1 MAEVELQAYLN
12 EAKELI
18 DTGSHDEAIAIC
30 RHILKQYPKYVEA
43 YRVLAEATLEKG
55 EHEEALD
62 LFRRVLSADPESF
75 VAYIGIGIIYEEDDL
90 LDEAIWQ
97 FERAFELAPA
107 NAEIRRELKRL
118 YTQRDGVEPARLKL
132 NRAAL
137 GRLYARGG
145 FYAQAIAELRG
156 ILEADPDRI
165 DIELALAETF
175 WRDGR
180 QREAAEICQDVLN
193 KLPNCLKADLLLGE
207 IWLKS
212 GQEEE
217 GNTLLRRAESL
228 DPENRVAQ
236 ALFGDSSPLPART
249 IKIKRLEAS
258 EMAEMVEH
266 MPQPQA
272 RDVPTEEREEWER
285 LLKAVTEEAPAE
297 EAAALPEEATS
308 AEPLWAEE
316 TVAGAEEAPQPLAG
330 EPELIS
336 AEAEE
341 EEEEEESPAIAA
353 LEAEFGALPELDLTA
368 ISEEER
374 ERLLA
379 SMPPE
384 GATPEEVLAWLQAQQ
399 RAEQLPEEVAAEAPP
414 VVPEP
419 EITETGMEEES
430 PTIAALEEE
439 FGALPEVGLEQLSA
453 EERAAIL
460 ASMPPETAT
469 PDEIMAWLRQ
479 RQAGLAAVEAAA
491 EVGEEMPAPAEP
503 EVEAEAPAPVAP
515 EQIAA
520 EVAAEVAEEVAPEVE
535 AEAEV
540 ATPVAPEQVAA
551 EVAAEVVEEVPAP
564 MQLEVEAEAE
574 VATPVAPEQ
583 VAAEV
588 AAEVVKEVAPPAE
601 PQVEAEAEVA
611 MPVVPEAV
619 AAEPVEETAMEA
631 APGDAGAR
639 LALARAYAAE
649 AAWAEAAAQY
659 AELVQSSPDVLAEV
673 VADLERYTAAQP
685 QQLALQQVLGDAYM
699 EAGRLDE
706 ALAKYN
712 WLLKQV

>member
-18 DTGSHDEAIAIC
+18 DAGSHDEAIAIC
-30 RHILKQYPKYVEA
+30 RHILKQYPKYVDA

-75 VAYIGIGIIYEEDDL
+75 VAYVGIGIIHEEDDL

-118 YTQRDGVEPARLKL
+118 YAQRDGVEPPRLKL

-137 GRLYARGG
+137 GRLHASGG
-145 FYAQAIAELRG
+145 FYAPAIAELRG
-156 ILEADPDRI
+156 ILEADPNRV
-165 DIELALAETF
+165 DIELALAETL

-180 QREAAEICQDVLN
+180 RREAAEMCQDVLN

-207 IWLKS
+207 IWLRS
-212 GQEEE
+212 GQEDE

-236 ALFGDSSPLPART
+236 ALFGESSPLPAKT
-249 IKIKRLEAS
+249 ITIERIEPS
-258 EMAEMVEH
+258 EMAEMMEYLA
-266 MPQPQA
+266 QPQA
-272 RDVPTEEREEWER
+272 WEIPTEKREEWER

-297 EAAALPEEATS
+297 EAPALQEEAASVEAMAEMEAS
-308 AEPLWAEE
+308 ATGGGEPDLIAAEE
-316 TVAGAEEAPQPLAG
+316 VG
-330 EPELIS
+330 
-336 AEAEE
+336 
-341 EEEEEESPAIAA
+341 ESPAIAA
-353 LEAEFGALPELDLTA
+353 LEAEFGALPELDLTT

-384 GATPEEVLAWLQAQQ
+384 GATPEEVLAWVQAQQQ
-399 RAEQLPEEVAAEAPP
+399 RAEQLPEEVAVEAPP
-414 VVPEP
+414 AVPEP
-419 EITETGMEEES
+419 EITEAVVPEES

-439 FGALPEVGLEQLSA
+439 FGALPEVGLGQLSA

-479 RQAGLAAVEAAA
+479 RQAGLAAAEVAA
-491 EVGEEMPAPAEP
+491 EVVEEVAVPAEP
-503 EVEAEAPAPVAP
+503 QIEAEAEVPTPVAP

-520 EVAAEVAEEVAPEVE
+520 EVAAEVVEGVAAPAEPQIE

-540 ATPVAPEQVAA
+540 PTPVAPEAIV
-551 EVAAEVVEEVPAP
+551 
-564 MQLEVEAEAE
+564 
-574 VATPVAPEQ
+574 
-583 VAAEV
+583 
-588 AAEVVKEVAPPAE
+588 
-601 PQVEAEAEVA
+601 
-611 MPVVPEAV
+611 
-619 AAEPVEETAMEA
+619 AEPVEEAAVEEISDVARYAAAVEA

-649 AAWAEAAAQY
+649 ASWAEAAAQY
-659 AELVQSSPDVLAEV
+659 AELVQSPDVLAEV

-712 WLLKQV
+712 WLLTQV